1 MRGIANVQP
10 ERLAYIVR
18 LRLDYTWSHF
28 RQHLVD
34 GRNCRYYFTH
44 TLLLATHWFHRK
56 LIGQDEGFIL
66 LLFAAHD
73 PGAKNHIRPIYN
85 KAIIEGNEAKFGDLM
100 ACQALLDDD
109 AAIKL
114 MTDLAPCFGE

>member
-1 MRGIANVQP
+1 MRGVANAQP

-44 TLLLATHWFHRK
+44 TLLLATHLDQLEAWNYELASDKFQLYREKVNGLTVQRTTELHRVEYSS
-56 LIGQDEGFIL
+56 QE
-66 LLFAAHD
+66 
-73 PGAKNHIRPIYN
+73 
-85 KAIIEGNEAKFGDLM
+85 
-100 ACQALLDDD
+100 
-109 AAIKL
+109 
-114 MTDLAPCFGE
+114 